1 MRNISWLL
9 KALENNAFFEEV
21 IEIVVGDKTE
31 SVKIQAL
38 QRHPAKNTP
47 MHADFKRA

>member
-1 MRNISWLL
+1 
-9 KALENNAFFEEV
+9 
-21 IEIVVGDKTE
+21 
-31 SVKIQAL
+31 IQAL